1 MTYQETLAYLFNAL
15 PMFHRQGRSAYKKDL
30 TNVRKLC
37 SALGNPENNFR
48 TLHIAGTNGKG
59 SVSHLL
65 AAVFQEH
72 GYKTGLYISPHY
84 FDFRERIKI
93 NGHFI
98 SKAYISK
105 FINRHKDLLDTVKPS
120 FFEMTVALAFQ
131 YFKDQHV
138 DLAIIETGLGG
149 RLDSTNV
156 IQPLLSI
163 ITNISWDHADMLGNS
178 LEEIAFEKAGII
190 KRETPVIL
198 GRVQQETYP
207 VFKKIA
213 GQLHSVLYT
222 AEELVK
228 DYHCRYSTNGLEEI
242 EYRTPTFEGRF
253 RPALQGVYQ
262 AENLRT
268 VLAACEIL
276 HSLGKYS
283 LFSDRI
289 SNALENVLQLT
300 QMMGRWQIIHHKPF
314 IVCESAHNE
323 DGIHHLMQQLMLL
336 KAKQLHIVCGFVKD
350 KDLSRILNQ
359 FPVTAKYYFVNANIP
374 RALPS
379 EELRQLAKAYKLSGN
394 TYVSVGH
401 GFAKAIQSASND
413 DAILVSGSIFVV
425 GEVLSK
431 YQKLKSFKKLEAN

>member
-1 MTYQETLAYLFNAL
+1 
-15 PMFHRQGRSAYKKDL
+15 MFHRQGSSAYKKDL

-65 AAVFQEH
+65 AAVFQVH

-93 NGHFI
+93 NGHYI
-98 SKAYISK
+98 PKAYISK
-105 FINRHKDLLDTVKPS
+105 FINRHMDLLDTVKPS

-190 KRETPVIL
+190 KTETPVML

-222 AEELVK
+222 AEEVVQ
-228 DYHCRYSTNGLEEI
+228 DYHCKYSTNGLEEV
-242 EYRTPTFEGRF
+242 EFRTPTFDGRF

-276 HSLGKYS
+276 HSLGKYHF
-283 LFSDRI
+283 LSDRI
-289 SNALENVLQLT
+289 SSAFENVLRLT
-300 QMMGRWQIIHHKPF
+300 QMMGRWQIIHHRPF

-323 DGIHHLMQQLMLL
+323 DGIRQLVQQLKLL
-336 KAKQLHIVCGFVKD
+336 KKKQLHIVCGFVKD

-379 EELRQLAKAYKLSGN
+379 EELRQLAIAYKLSGN

-401 GFAKAIQSASND
+401 GFARAIQNASND

-431 YQKLKSFKKLEAN
+431 YRKMKTFKKLTAN